1 MAEQKSR
8 KWAFVTYGT
17 STDVE
22 NNGFAGSVEEN
33 TLSVW
38 SMRGR
43 GKLVP
48 ASTDGLAF
56 YYTVIDPETENFT
69 LEADLEVESW
79 TYSNGQDGFG
89 LMAADSIG
97 ENGREDSFW
106 NNSYMA
112 SVTRVDYFYDK
123 ERKCPANAGE
133 RYFMKLGVGAQEKK
147 GVTRETIAEG
157 TQVAH
162 FCSTMHTLETTAPD
176 QGYASGVYNLVGGY
190 TNAPEKMR
198 DVAALTSFHLS
209 IRRMNGGYVIG
220 YTDEKGILSSR
231 TFYQGEDGDEL
242 TRLESGHIYVGFFA
256 SRNAKVA
263 VRNVK
268 FVTVS
273 PSQDDSVGERPFD
286 LVMPN
291 YRILSASSANRPEYE
306 LVFYGNADGKL
317 LVQDPAGTVLAEK
330 AVQAGVKCREK
341 VNLNVGENVL
351 RIIFTPNEAFCPSRY
366 ARLSSYD
373 TAEIAF
379 TVTYQPSER
388 EVLYIG
394 PFGSAQALGTE
405 ADPLDIYTAV
415 RGALPGQ
422 KLILLPGRYLL
433 ERTVVVERGIDGTK
447 ERPILLAARDG
458 ERAVL
463 DFCGACMGMS
473 LAGDY
478 WHFKGFDV
486 TNTARGE
493 GGVRLCGSHNLVER
507 LGIYRNGN
515 TGFQISTL
523 LPEDQWEDWPSD
535 NVVRNCTAYLNA
547 DPGYTDSDGFAAK
560 ITVAEG
566 NVLEGCISAYNAD
579 DGFDLFAKVER
590 GVTGSVLI
598 KNCVAFKNGYVI
610 DENGKEEHVGLGNGF
625 KLGGSSI
632 ACGHRLEHS
641 IAFANGEKGVDSNSC
656 PNDRVSQVI
665 SVDNDSHNV
674 ALFTTDAKD
683 TAFSARGVLSFRT
696 SGDMPDLLAP
706 RGTQDM
712 AEIYGETNYYQGAEG
727 SVNSSGRLAL
737 SEWFVDLD
745 IERAIHGGITRD
757 EEGRILL
764 NGFLELT
771 SAAPADAGTRNFG

>member
-8 KWAFVTYGT
+8 EWAFVTYGT

-22 NNGFAGSVEEN
+22 NNGFDGSVEEN

-38 SMRGR
+38 SLRGR

-97 ENGREDSFW
+97 ENGKEDSFW

-112 SVTRVDYFYDK
+112 SVTRVDYFYDR

-133 RYFMKLGVGAQEKK
+133 RYFMKLGIGAQEKK
-147 GVTRETIAEG
+147 GVTPQTNAEG
-157 TQVAH
+157 TQVKYFH
-162 FCSTMHTLETTAPD
+162 STMHTLETTAPD
-176 QGYASGVYNLVGGY
+176 QGCAPGVYNLVGRY

-198 DVAALTSFHLS
+198 DVAGLTSFHLS

-231 TFYQGEDGDEL
+231 TYYQGEGGDEL
-242 TRLESGHIYVGFFA
+242 TRLESGRIYVGFFA

-273 PSQDDSVGERPFD
+273 PDQDDFVGERPFD

-291 YRILSASSANRPEYE
+291 YRILSAPVANRPEYE

-317 LVQDPAGTVLAEK
+317 LVQEQAGTVMAEK
-330 AVQAGVKCREK
+330 TVQACVKCRAAVKLESGK
-341 VNLNVGENVL
+341 NDL
-351 RIIFTPNEAFCPSRY
+351 RIVFTPDAEFCPSRY
-366 ARLSSYD
+366 ERLSSYD
-373 TAEIAF
+373 AEEIAF
-379 TVTYQPSER
+379 TVVYQPNEG
-388 EVLYIG
+388 ELLYIG
-394 PFGSAQALGTE
+394 PEGNSQAPGTE
-405 ADPLDIYTAV
+405 AEPLDIYTAV
-415 RGALPGQ
+415 RGAVPGQ

-433 ERTVVVERGIDGTK
+433 DRTVVVERGIDGTAK
-447 ERPILLAARDG
+447 EPILLAARDG
-458 ERAVL
+458 ERPVL

-473 LAGDY
+473 LAGNY
-478 WHFKGFDV
+478 WHFRGFDV

-493 GGVRLCGSHNLVER
+493 GGIRLGGSHNLVEC

-523 LPEDQWEDWPSD
+523 LPEDKREDWPSD

-547 DPGYTDSDGFAAK
+547 DPGYTDSDGFAVK

-598 KNCVAFKNGYVI
+598 RNCIAFKNGYVI
-610 DENGKEEHVGLGNGF
+610 HEDGKEEHVGLGNGF

-656 PNDRVSQVI
+656 PNCQVSHVI

-683 TAFSARGVLSFRT
+683 TAFAARGVLSFRT
-696 SGDMPDLLAP
+696 TGDVPDMLDP

-712 AEIYGETNYYQGAEG
+712 AAIWGETNYYQTAEG
-727 SVNSSGRLAL
+727 SVNSSGRQALA
-737 SEWFVDLD
+737 EWFADLD
-745 IERAIHGGITRD
+745 IERAIHGGIGRD

-771 SAAPADAGTRNFG
+771 DAAPADTGTRKFG